1 MRDTQRQLYDL
12 GVFARVDTA
21 IQNPDGDTADKY
33 VLYDME
39 EARKYSIA
47 MGFGAEFARIGGCS
61 TCLEAPQG
69 ETGFAPDATLDV
81 SRLNLWGLGHSLSF
95 RGRVSTLEQRAL
107 INYTAPRVRRQR
119 QADAVVHHPLRQQQG
134 RAHLHRAARG
144 RLRAAF
150 RAALE
155 GDHVFVP
162 LHVPARHGGS
172 IHVEN
177 LASA

>member
-61 TCLEAPQG
+61 TCLEAPPG
-69 ETGFAPDATLDV
+69 ETGFAPRRLAGCFA
-81 SRLNLWGLGHSLSF
+81 RLNLWGLGHSLSF
-95 RGRVSTLEQRAL
+95 RV
-107 INYTAPRVRRQR
+107 PRL
-119 QADAVVHHPLRQQQG
+119 HPG
-134 RAHLHRAARG
+134 AARAAQLHG
-144 RLRAAF
+144 CRAF
-150 RAALE
+150 
-155 GDHVFVP
+155 
-162 LHVPARHGGS
+162 GGQR
-172 IHVEN
+172 
-177 LASA
+177 